1 MKKRLSHF
9 ICCLLTSCIMLSETC
24 TQAATYQSEAQ
35 NISAQAETSTTVSTF
50 DDFFKAL
57 GKYKH
62 IIVAKSF
69 QTAASSDKNGQ
80 TIPID
85 IPADTTIEGKD
96 GSTVGISA
104 VVLFS

>member
-1 MKKRLSHF
+1 MNYKLFTIYRKDLLMKKRLSHF

-69 QTAASSDKNGQ
+69 QTAASSTKTDKLSQ
-80 TIPID
+80 
-85 IPADTTIEGKD
+85 
-96 GSTVGISA
+96 
-104 VVLFS
+104 

>member
-1 MKKRLSHF
+1 MNYKLFTIYRKDLLMKKRLSHF

-69 QTAASSDKNGQ
+69 QTAASFRQKRTNYPNRHSCQ
-80 TIPID
+80 HYY
-85 IPADTTIEGKD
+85 
-96 GSTVGISA
+96 
-104 VVLFS
+104 

>member
-1 MKKRLSHF
+1 
-9 ICCLLTSCIMLSETC
+9 MLSETC

-80 TIPID
+80 TFLPTLLLR
-85 IPADTTIEGKD
+85 AKTALQSEL
-96 GSTVGISA
+96 SA